1 MDRIKKTLSS
11 DLLQDFLEK
20 MLLCR
25 KFEEAIYDLY
35 ISGKLHGTA
44 HLGIGEEATAV
55 GTCLALKEQDFVLA
69 THRGHSQALAKG
81 MNINAMMAEI
91 LGKETGACKGK
102 GGSMHIADIDAGVL
116 VANGVLAANAPIA
129 CGAALTIK
137 KRGEDKI
144 VACFYGDGASN
155 LGAIHE
161 SMNLAATWNLPV
173 LFVLTNNGY
182 GISTKIEDA
191 SRDTDLE
198 KRAYPF
204 SIPAKTLD
212 GNDCIAVYEAVR
224 EAREYVRQNGPML
237 LVLHTYR
244 VSGHSKSDKNL
255 YRSEAEI
262 AAWQEKCPIL
272 RLKQHLREQ
281 NICSMAEIE
290 NIETETTAVIEEA
303 LRLGELAPRP
313 LMETITTDVYA

>member
-1 MDRIKKTLSS
+1 MDIIKKTLSS
-11 DLLQDFLEK
+11 DLLQECFRK

-55 GTCLALKEQDFVLA
+55 GTCLAIKEQDFVLA
-69 THRGHSQALAKG
+69 THRGHSQAVAKG
-81 MNINAMMAEI
+81 MDINAMMAEI

-129 CGAALTIK
+129 CGAALSIK

-144 VACFYGDGASN
+144 VVCFYGDGASN

-191 SRDTDLE
+191 SRDIDLE

-212 GNDCIAVYEAVR
+212 GNDCIAVYEAVC
-224 EAREYVRQNGPML
+224 EARNYVQQNGPML

-255 YRSEAEI
+255 YRSQEEI
-262 AAWQEKCPIL
+262 AAWQEKCPIV
-272 RLKQHLREQ
+272 RLKRHLLEQ
-281 NICSMAEIE
+281 NMCSTAEIE
-290 NIETETTAVIEEA
+290 HIETETTRIIEEA
-303 LRLGELAPRP
+303 LHQAMLAPEP
-313 LMETITTDVYA
+313 SIKTILTDVYA